1 MLFKTGYVYIIT
13 NWKHTVLY
21 TGVTNNLNRRTN
33 EHKTKFNPGCF
44 TSKYNCS
51 KLVYYARFSFIRQA
65 ITEEKRIKAGSRAK
79 KILLIN
85 NMNPEWRDLWDEVKE
100 WG

>member
-13 NWKHTVLY
+13 NWNHTVLY
-21 TGVTNNLNRRTN
+21 TGVTNNLKRRTY
-33 EHKTKFNPGCF
+33 EHKTKFNPDCF

-51 KLVYYARFSFIRQA
+51 KLVYYAQFSFIRQA
-65 ITEEKRIKAGSRAK
+65 IDEEKRIKAGSRAK

-85 NMNPEWRDLWDEVKE
+85 NMNPGWKDLWDEVKE
-100 WG
+100 WS